1 MSDRKSKTTPKRRIT
16 QFNNKHLYKKNNQLW
31 CRPCNVVVGSAKKS
45 SIEQHLVTQTHIHLS
60 SIVDSNKKPKFENSN
75 RNQIKQEFS
84 RDLMTAFARANIP
97 THKLENKVLR
107 KTLSKYLKDEVA
119 NAWPSTTTVR
129 KTLPDIHSSELELLK
144 NSMKGKKIAIFADET
159 TDCEQRY
166 VLNVLILDLDFTK
179 ASKPLLTE
187 TFFLEVKYHKTVTFL
202 IYIKLLL

>member
-1 MSDRKSKTTPKRRIT
+1 
-16 QFNNKHLYKKNNQLW
+16 
-31 CRPCNVVVGSAKKS
+31 
-45 SIEQHLVTQTHIHLS
+45 
-60 SIVDSNKKPKFENSN
+60 
-75 RNQIKQEFS
+75 
-84 RDLMTAFARANIP
+84 
-97 THKLENKVLR
+97 
-107 KTLSKYLKDEVA
+107 VA

-179 ASKPLLTE
+179 ASKPLLAE

-202 IYIKLLL
+202 IYIKLLLLGNKSCKNFPFQLQSCTKFVPNFHLIEIFHSQDKSLNYSECKYKHLYHD